1 MAEPSAAMEFLGRI
15 AYEFTRIRPLLP
27 TYLHLLVSAVF
38 PIYTGAHAS
47 LSRPSSAGK
56 AESEVEKSKRLEDD
70 GLKEVTTEKM
80 EGLTTRDALA
90 FPLLAG
96 ATLTSLYFIL
106 KWLKDPEI
114 LNKILGYY
122 FGFIGFGFGVKF
134 LIDFFHVTQSIILP
148 AQYSANGGVFVANNN
163 KKRFEASST
172 KSTASG
178 VHQPSPLPGMFRS
191 LPIPDFLSTFI
202 WQMRNAVY
210 SQAKMKLHL
219 HGFMTLIAKF
229 GLLDFLSVL
238 VTAGVTSY
246 QTFVGKPWFLTNFLG
261 FSFCYG
267 SLQLMSPTTSWTG
280 TILLSGLF
288 VYDIYMVFFTPMM
301 VTVATQ
307 LDVPIKLLFPRPDGC
322 VLPVGAAEGS
332 ALMNEYLDCIA
343 KKRTMAMLGLGDI
356 VIPGMMVAFAL
367 RFDLYL
373 FYARQQKLIDND
385 PVLTEKYVNPNEP
398 KPKYLP
404 ATGGWGERFW
414 TERNLETP
422 EVKARRFPK
431 TYFHASLMGYLA
443 GLITTLLV
451 MQIAEHAQPALL
463 YLVPGVLGSIW
474 GTAFVKGDLKTLWN
488 YDESDDGDDTWNVD
502 NDKEHKVRIKAEKE
516 EEEAKKD
523 REKSKKKRKCRD
535 LISFSITL
543 PPLPDDVETEE
554 DGSTD
559 LSESGIVSKDLAE
572 AMNGHVG
579 TNGDASPR
587 LPDAEAD
594 EIVLERIER
603 SISKTPSQTDG
614 AGDYQPAGKRQ
625 RRG

>member
-1 MAEPSAAMEFLGRI
+1 MAEPSAAVEFLGRI

-27 TYLHLLVSAVF
+27 TYLHLLISAVF

-56 AESEVEKSKRLEDD
+56 PESEIEISKGLEDD
-70 GLKEVTTEKM
+70 GLKEVKMEKM
-80 EGLTTRDALA
+80 EGLTTRDALV

-96 ATLTSLYFIL
+96 ATLTFLYSIL
-106 KWLKDPEI
+106 KWLQDPEI

-122 FGFIGFGFGVKF
+122 FGFIGFGFGIKF

-148 AQYSANGGVFVANNN
+148 AQYSANGGVFVVNNH

-172 KSTASG
+172 KSSATG

-202 WQMRNAVY
+202 WQMRSAVY

-219 HGFMTLIAKF
+219 HKFMTLIAKF
-229 GLLDFLSVL
+229 GLLELLSVL
-238 VTAGVTSY
+238 ITASVTIY

-280 TILLSGLF
+280 TVLLSGLF

-322 VLPVGAAEGS
+322 VVPVGAAEGS
-332 ALMNEYLDCIA
+332 ALMKEYLDCIA

-373 FYARQQKLIDND
+373 FYARQQKLIEKD
-385 PVLTEKYVNPNEP
+385 PVLTETYVDPNEP

-404 ATGGWGERFW
+404 ATGGWGARFW
-414 TERNLETP
+414 TERSLETA
-422 EVKARRFPK
+422 EMKARRFPK
-431 TYFHASLMGYLA
+431 TYFHASLMGYLG
-443 GLITTLLV
+443 GLIATLLV

-474 GTAFVKGDLKTLWN
+474 GMALVKGDLKTLWN
-488 YDESDDGDDTWNVD
+488 YDESDDGNETWNVD
-502 NDKEHKVRIKAEKE
+502 NDKESKARIKAEKE
-516 EEEAKKD
+516 KEKAKNDKTM
-523 REKSKKKRKCRD
+523 SKKKRICRD

-543 PPLPDDVETEE
+543 PPLPDELETQEE
-554 DGSTD
+554 ESAE
-559 LSESGIVSKDLAE
+559 LSHSYIVSKGLAE

-579 TNGDASPR
+579 SNGDESPR
-587 LPDAEAD
+587 LPDAEAND
-594 EIVLERIER
+594 IVLERIER
-603 SISKTPSQTDG
+603 SITNSTDQEDG
-614 AGDYQPAGKRQ
+614 AGNRRPLEKRQ